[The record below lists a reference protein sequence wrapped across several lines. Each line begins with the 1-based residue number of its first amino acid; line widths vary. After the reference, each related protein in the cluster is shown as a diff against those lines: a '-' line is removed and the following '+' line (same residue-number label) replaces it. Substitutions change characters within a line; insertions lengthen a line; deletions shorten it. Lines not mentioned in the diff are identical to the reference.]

1 MEDKIKAS
9 KQEYT
14 IHLVPQFHYDV
25 EYLKTYQ
32 SYLPIVLDNLLEA
45 YKILSSHPQYTF
57 LVEQTLLLEEFFKKY
72 PELLLHFKRFAE
84 EKRLEVSAGFYVMAD
99 LNMPSGESLVRQL
112 VYGRK
117 WLKKNFGLYPK
128 VFHGGDCTG
137 HNAQLPQIITK
148 CGYSYYIFGRAI
160 DRMEHEAD
168 FIWEGIDGT
177 KVKTHWMRLGYSSC
191 RPFTANEEKDIS
203 HLEQVI
209 KEIKKHA
216 TSHHLLVPHGGD
228 FARPSAS
235 SIHRVKKWNS
245 LYPQYKVIF
254 STFEDYFG
262 SIPWDKLKTYRQEF
276 NPDRQGAYSSRIKI
290 KQINRE
296 LENAIFSAEI
306 LSTIGDIYLKIPYP
320 EKELN
325 EAWKHILINQF
336 HDIMWGTVIDPVM
349 KNVSRRQKKAKN
361 ILSQII
367 EERLSVLSLNYPDK
381 YDKKILIFN
390 PLPSSEKIPINI
402 DIKSK
407 DSFKLINKNDSII
420 EIQRE
425 DEKITFIDN
434 PPPMGCGVYYLK
446 RNNQKES
453 KINPSKRKK
462 ELVIENK
469 FYCVKFTE
477 NGVSISFRFY

>member
-1 MEDKIKAS
+1 
-9 KQEYT
+9 
-14 IHLVPQFHYDV
+14 
-25 EYLKTYQ
+25 LKT
-32 SYLPIVLDNLLEA
+32 
-45 YKILSSHPQYTF
+45 
-57 LVEQTLLLEEFFKKY
+57 
-72 PELLLHFKRFAE
+72 
-84 EKRLEVSAGFYVMAD
+84 
-99 LNMPSGESLVRQL
+99 
-112 VYGRK
+112 
-117 WLKKNFGLYPK
+117 W
-128 VFHGGDCTG
+128 
-137 HNAQLPQIITK
+137 
-148 CGYSYYIFGRAI
+148 
-160 DRMEHEAD
+160 
-168 FIWEGIDGT
+168 
-177 KVKTHWMRLGYSSC
+177 
-191 RPFTANEEKDIS
+191 
-203 HLEQVI
+203 
-209 KEIKKHA
+209 
-216 TSHHLLVPHGGD
+216 
-228 FARPSAS
+228 
-235 SIHRVKKWNS
+235 
-245 LYPQYKVIF
+245 
-254 STFEDYFG
+254 
-262 SIPWDKLKTYRQEF
+262 RQEF

-325 EAWKHILINQF
+325 EAWKNILINQF

-367 EERLSVLSLNYPDK
+367 KERLSALSFHYPDK

-402 DIKSK
+402 DIKSEA
-407 DSFKLINKNDSII
+407 SFKLINKNDSTI

-434 PPPMGCGVYYLK
+434 PPMGCGVYYLK

-462 ELVIENK
+462 ELVIEDK

-477 NGVSISFRFY
+477 NGVIRSLILKETNQEFVDPSRPWFNNLCLQSDMGDLWQYYESPLIDGGEFGPHQDKIDDPLPEGTLK